1 MELKKHYFRT
11 GNTLPNGKP
20 ELQTGPDGQPIVRCV
35 EVKRF
40 NLERGKHNPHDKVVH
55 ASIAEGWARL
65 ENRDSQLQWIITTGT
80 ANPDDGH
87 GELVFNVLRGPVDR
101 ATIKDL
107 PEVPARPHQYLCE
120 LAS

>member
-35 EVKRF
+35 EVLRISK
-40 NLERGKHNPHDKVVH
+40 NPRQNPSDRVVDR
-55 ASIAEGWARL
+55 SIAEGWARL
-65 ENRDSQLQWIITTGT
+65 ENRDGQMQWVLTTGT
-80 ANPDDGH
+80 ENPDDGH
-87 GELVFNVLRGPVDR
+87 GEMLFKVLRPPVNR
-101 ATIKDL
+101 ANIQQLKEI
-107 PEVPARPHQYLCE
+107 PERPHQYLCE